1 MSSQTEL
8 TVRYAET
15 DQMGV
20 VHHSRY
26 FVWLEMARTDYIR
39 SVGMSYSDMEK
50 AGVMLPVTGVSC
62 KYRLPARYDDEIVV
76 TVRITRLTPARIEF
90 EYTITRK
97 GETDILAV
105 GTSSHGFVD
114 STTFKPLNFKRAM
127 PDLYEKMAKCAEEDS
142 PSEQL

>member
-15 DQMGV
+15 DQMGI

-26 FVWLEMARTDYIR
+26 FVWLEMARTDYIK
-39 SVGMSYSDMEK
+39 SLGMSYDAMEK

-62 KYRLPARYDDEIVV
+62 KYRLPAKYDDNIVV
-76 TVRITRLTPARIEF
+76 TVKITRLTPARIEF
-90 EYTITRK
+90 EYFLTRK
-97 GETDILAV
+97 GEEEILAT

-114 STTFKPLNFKRAM
+114 SQTFKPLNFKRAM
-127 PDLYEKMAKCAEEDS
+127 PELFDKMMKCAEEDATA
-142 PSEQL
+142 

>member
-26 FVWLEMARTDYIR
+26 FVWLEMARTDYIK
-39 SVGMSYSDMEK
+39 SLGMSYDEMEK
-50 AGVMLPVTGVSC
+50 GGVMLPVTGVSC
-62 KYRLPARYDDEIVV
+62 KYRLPARYDDCVVV
-76 TVRITRLTPARIEF
+76 TARISRLTPARIEF
-90 EYTITRK
+90 EYTLTRK
-97 GETDILAV
+97 GEEDILAT

-114 STTFKPLNFKRAM
+114 SQTFKPLNFKRAM
-127 PDLYEKMAKCAEEDS
+127 PELFDKMMKCAEDDGAFN
-142 PSEQL
+142 

>member
-26 FVWLEMARTDYIR
+26 FVWYEMARTDYIK

-50 AGVMLPVTGVSC
+50 AGVMLPVTGVTC
-62 KYRLPARYDDEIVV
+62 KYRLPAKYDDTLVI
-76 TVRITRLTPARIEF
+76 TARITRFTPARIEF
-90 EYTITRK
+90 SYTITKK
-97 GETDILAV
+97 GETDVIAE

-127 PDLYEKMAKCAEEDS
+127 PELFDKMMKCAEIDAQE
-142 PSEQL
+142 L